1 MTIET
6 TTTQFGN
13 ESTTGEAPGA
23 GAEQFQQMQLQFQ
36 QMQEQLQ
43 KTQSELSQAKTANAT
58 LDKLKAAL
66 GTPIEEEEGPD
77 WFDTVLAQALEAE
90 KAGRPIPL
98 TVRIA
103 TELKQSQDANAKMLQ
118 ELQRLKQGQAAL
130 QSPDAHQNA
139 MAYAQIDSM
148 VNNKIEA
155 IYGGA
160 NPHIL
165 QAVTNAMA
173 AELKQLQA
181 TQPHVWAQVR
191 SSPQHL
197 ETMTN
202 SFIAKVVPPQ
212 AMNILNEKMEMEK
225 PFTSA
230 DALEA
235 LKEAKALAQRNPE
248 NSERYH
254 KLATLARERYWENKF
269 AEGQR
274 RGR

>member
-1 MTIET
+1 MTT
-6 TTTQFGN
+6 DTQTTQYGN
-13 ESTTGEAPGA
+13 ETTTGEAPGA
-23 GAEQFQQMQLQFQ
+23 GAEQFQQMQHQFM

-43 KTQSELSQAKTANAT
+43 KTQSELSSARSSAQT
-58 LDKLKAAL
+58 LEKLKAAL
-66 GTPIEEEEGPD
+66 GAPVEEEEGPD

-139 MAYAQIDSM
+139 MAYAQLDSLI
-148 VNNKIEA
+148 NNKIET
-155 IYGGA
+155 IYGSQ
-160 NPHIL
+160 NPHVH
-165 QAVTNAMA
+165 QAVTNALA

-181 TQPHVWAQVR
+181 TQPQVWAQLR
-191 SSPQHL
+191 SNPQHL

-202 SFIAKVVPPQ
+202 SFMAKVVPPQ
-212 AMNILNEKMEMEK
+212 AMNLLHNHLEMEQ
-225 PFTSA
+225 PFTA
-230 DALEA
+230 NDALEA
-235 LKEAKALAQRNPE
+235 LREAQALAQHHPE
-248 NSERYH
+248 KSEQYH
-254 KLATLARERYWENKF
+254 KLASLARERYWENKF
-269 AEGQR
+269 TEGQR